1 MDHAL
6 KGIKTDSWLKDANLL
21 WVDLSII
28 KINPDTKQ
36 GKGYVSFRNS
46 FFT

>member
-6 KGIKTDSWLKDANLL
+6 KGIKRHSSLKDTNIL
-21 WVDLSII
+21 WADLSII